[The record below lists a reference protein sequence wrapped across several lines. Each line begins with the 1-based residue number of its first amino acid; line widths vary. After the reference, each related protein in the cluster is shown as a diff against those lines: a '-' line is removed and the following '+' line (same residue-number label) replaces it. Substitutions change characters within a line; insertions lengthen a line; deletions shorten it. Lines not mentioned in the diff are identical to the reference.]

1 MEYYVQEFFKNKRN
15 INIIVFLLLQTSCT
29 RKFMYFINGFTFIL
43 STVRKAAKFA
53 VNVASMRTTNN
64 Q

>member
-1 MEYYVQEFFKNKRN
+1 MEYYVQEFFKNKCN
-15 INIIVFLLLQTSCT
+15 VNIIVFLLLQGSC
-29 RKFMYFINGFTFIL
+29 KFMYFMYGFTFIL

-53 VNVASMRTTNN
+53 VNVASMRTTNS

>member
-1 MEYYVQEFFKNKRN
+1 
-15 INIIVFLLLQTSCT
+15 
-29 RKFMYFINGFTFIL
+29 MYMHFIYGFTFIL

>member
-1 MEYYVQEFFKNKRN
+1 VLGYLCVLEFFKNKRN
-15 INIIVFLLLQTSCT
+15 INIIAFLLLQASY
-29 RKFMYFINGFTFIL
+29 KYMYFINGFTFIL

>member
-1 MEYYVQEFFKNKRN
+1 VEYYVQEFFKNKCSV
-15 INIIVFLLLQTSCT
+15 NIIAFLLLEAPY
-29 RKFMYFINGFTFIL
+29 KFMYFVYGFTFIL

-53 VNVASMRTTNN
+53 VNVASMRTTNS